1 MLVGIVSTPDTLI
14 LNACGVGS
22 AAGIFYFK
30 LSPFAQM
37 RNCVARRVT
46 LGSF

>member
-22 AAGIFYFK
+22 TVGVFYFK
-30 LSPFAQM
+30 LSPIF
-37 RNCVARRVT
+37 
-46 LGSF
+46 